1 MTLTHET
8 LAIYQGNQTYKITY
22 EPGKT
27 WCIGRSPKADI
38 QIIDPAV
45 SRAHVLIEGQPLVGD
60 VIGWFVRHVGS
71 NPARLIRGIETKALP
86 RGEWVLIKDGDV
98 VEVVYPQ
105 HALILT
111 TDTNDTLEIPLP
123 TEPPPEQA
131 PPPVVMAPQGL
142 SWPDVVAV
150 ILQGPPGLAPWLWWV
165 FLFTLVLLGFYIWR
179 ITH

>member
-8 LAIYQGNQTYKITY
+8 LAIYRGETAHKITY
-22 EPGKT
+22 EPGKV
-27 WCIGRSPKADI
+27 WCVGRSPTADI
-38 QIIDPAV
+38 QIMDPAV

-131 PPPVVMAPQGL
+131 PPPVVAAPQGL
-142 SWPDVVAV
+142 GWPDVVAV
-150 ILQGPPGLAPWLWWV
+150 ILQGPPGVRPWVWWFSLFLAV
-165 FLFTLVLLGFYIWR
+165 LVGFVIWR